1 MRRAICAV
9 LAGVLLLAA
18 LAAGCGSGAGK
29 GTLRVGVRDDIMNF
43 GYLNEDTGKYYGLE
57 IDLAA
62 EMAERMGYSDV
73 EYVTVTPDTRKDML
87 LAGDVD
93 CIVATYSIADSRLE
107 SFDFSDSYYTDSTVI
122 VVEKSTQINSIYD
135 LKGLNI
141 GTMAG
146 ANATP
151 LLGTKLFELGII
163 GEEVISNS
171 DTFTQYDGVSVT
183 KAPSYQELDVLLEQ
197 GDVDAACMDKCIAQ
211 TYMDDDRMFLE
222 TKIADQ
228 DYGVATQ
235 KGSELSGEV
244 KAAVREILDGP
255 FYKGVVSLGDNSVNI
270 RVMVLCAEAD
280 RIQMERDLNREMKL
294 LFDKYNIN
302 IPYPQIVV
310 NKPAT
315 FQEATVLEKYKS
327 QQFAREQREAS
338 GGYVEEDEEEN

>member
-1 MRRAICAV
+1 MRRAICTV
-9 LAGVLLLAA
+9 LAGVLFLAA

-93 CIVATYSIADSRLE
+93 
-107 SFDFSDSYYTDSTVI
+107 
-122 VVEKSTQINSIYD
+122 
-135 LKGLNI
+135 
-141 GTMAG
+141 
-146 ANATP
+146 
-151 LLGTKLFELGII
+151 
-163 GEEVISNS
+163 
-171 DTFTQYDGVSVT
+171 
-183 KAPSYQELDVLLEQ
+183 
-197 GDVDAACMDKCIAQ
+197 AACMDKCIAQ

-235 KGSELSGEV
+235 KGAELSGEV

-327 QQFAREQREAS
+327 QQFAKEQREAS

>member
-18 LAAGCGSGAGK
+18 LAADCGSGAGK

-43 GYLNEDTGKYYGLE
+43 GYLNEDTGKYYGQE

-87 LAGDVD
+87 LA
-93 CIVATYSIADSRLE
+93 
-107 SFDFSDSYYTDSTVI
+107 
-122 VVEKSTQINSIYD
+122 
-135 LKGLNI
+135 
-141 GTMAG
+141 
-146 ANATP
+146 
-151 LLGTKLFELGII
+151 
-163 GEEVISNS
+163 
-171 DTFTQYDGVSVT
+171 
-183 KAPSYQELDVLLEQ
+183 

-235 KGSELSGEV
+235 KGAELSGEV
-244 KAAVREILDGP
+244 KAAVWEILDGP

>member
-1 MRRAICAV
+1 MRRAICTV
-9 LAGVLLLAA
+9 LAGVLFLAA

-93 CIVATYSIADSRLE
+93 
-107 SFDFSDSYYTDSTVI
+107 
-122 VVEKSTQINSIYD
+122 
-135 LKGLNI
+135 
-141 GTMAG
+141 
-146 ANATP
+146 
-151 LLGTKLFELGII
+151 
-163 GEEVISNS
+163 
-171 DTFTQYDGVSVT
+171 
-183 KAPSYQELDVLLEQ
+183 
-197 GDVDAACMDKCIAQ
+197 AACMDKCIAQ

-228 DYGVATQ
+228 DYGAATQ
-235 KGSELSGEV
+235 KGAELSGEV

>member
-1 MRRAICAV
+1 MTEDEKSDLHGPGRSPFP
-9 LAGVLLLAA
+9 G
-18 LAAGCGSGAGK
+18 GSGGRLRGGAGK

-62 EMAERMGYSDV
+62 EMAERMGYSDA

-87 LAGDVD
+87 LA
-93 CIVATYSIADSRLE
+93 
-107 SFDFSDSYYTDSTVI
+107 
-122 VVEKSTQINSIYD
+122 
-135 LKGLNI
+135 
-141 GTMAG
+141 
-146 ANATP
+146 
-151 LLGTKLFELGII
+151 
-163 GEEVISNS
+163 
-171 DTFTQYDGVSVT
+171 
-183 KAPSYQELDVLLEQ
+183 

-235 KGSELSGEV
+235 KGAELSGEV
-244 KAAVREILDGP
+244 KAAVWEILDSP

>member
-43 GYLNEDTGKYYGLE
+43 GYLNEDTGKYYGQE

-87 LAGDVD
+87 LA
-93 CIVATYSIADSRLE
+93 
-107 SFDFSDSYYTDSTVI
+107 
-122 VVEKSTQINSIYD
+122 
-135 LKGLNI
+135 
-141 GTMAG
+141 
-146 ANATP
+146 
-151 LLGTKLFELGII
+151 
-163 GEEVISNS
+163 
-171 DTFTQYDGVSVT
+171 
-183 KAPSYQELDVLLEQ
+183 

-235 KGSELSGEV
+235 KGAELSGEV
-244 KAAVREILDGP
+244 KAAV
-255 FYKGVVSLGDNSVNI
+255 
-270 RVMVLCAEAD
+270 
-280 RIQMERDLNREMKL
+280 REMKL

>member
-1 MRRAICAV
+1 MRRAICTV

-29 GTLRVGVRDDIMNF
+29 GTLRVGVREDIMKF

-93 CIVATYSIADSRLE
+93 
-107 SFDFSDSYYTDSTVI
+107 
-122 VVEKSTQINSIYD
+122 
-135 LKGLNI
+135 
-141 GTMAG
+141 
-146 ANATP
+146 
-151 LLGTKLFELGII
+151 
-163 GEEVISNS
+163 
-171 DTFTQYDGVSVT
+171 
-183 KAPSYQELDVLLEQ
+183 
-197 GDVDAACMDKCIAQ
+197 AACMDKCIAQ

-235 KGSELSGEV
+235 KGAELSGEV
-244 KAAVREILDGP
+244 KAAVWEILDGP